1 MPRQQEHYCA
11 KLVSDALG
19 RAEYKSGHRFSF
31 LRVDPTPKRPN
42 GVMLPV
48 DAYYPDFKL
57 VLEFKEA
64 QHYSDRVPLW
74 NKRITATGQA
84 RKEQRR
90 KYDKRREEVLPANEI
105 KLLIIYDYEIT
116 DNYVSDLSTVRQ
128 KLKSM
133 GLLIARMRE
142 ND

>member
-1 MPRQQEHYCA
+1 
-11 KLVSDALG
+11 
-19 RAEYKSGHRFSF
+19 
-31 LRVDPTPKRPN
+31 
-42 GVMLPV
+42 MLPV

-90 KYDKRREEVLPANEI
+90 KYDKRREEGLPANEI